1 MEKKYYIYYH
11 ISQKTGE
18 IYYVGK
24 GSGKRYLVLKRRGKL
39 WDAFYRKHGCNA
51 VIAFKNLSEK
61 MAFKLEI
68 KEIKRLKKIN
78 QCRANISNGGD
89 GVHVDKRWWGENI
102 RKSQIKRF
110 KENPKPKGKENLT
123 FKNFCDDSI
132 LVKEYKTLNTIQI
145 AKKYNVSTTTVWM
158 RLKSL
163 GVKLKKPGQKP
174 VKIICKNDGK
184 IFHSINAAAK
194 KYGVFRENIRKV
206 LKNQYKHTNN
216 LVFEYAK

>member
-1 MEKKYYIYYH
+1 MEKKYYVYYH
-11 ISQKTGE
+11 VSEKTGE

-24 GSGKRYLVLKRRGKL
+24 GSEKRYILFKRRGKL
-39 WDAFYRKHGCNA
+39 WDAFYRKHGCDA

-89 GVHVDKRWWGENI
+89 GVNVDKRWWGENI
-102 RKSQIKRF
+102 SKSQIKKF
-110 KENPKPKGKENLT
+110 KETPKPKGKENLT
-123 FKNFCDDSI
+123 FKHFCDYNVLID
-132 LVKEYKTLNTIQI
+132 EYKTLNTTQI

-163 GVKLKKPGQKP
+163 GVKLKAPGTKP
-174 VKIICKNDGK
+174 VKIICKNDGET
-184 IFHSINAAAK
+184 FSSISAAAK

-206 LKNQYKHTNN
+206 LKNKYKHTNK
-216 LVFEYAK
+216 LVFQYLK

>member
-1 MEKKYYIYYH
+1 VEKKYYIYYH
-11 ISQKTGE
+11 ISERTGE

-24 GSGKRYLVLKRRGKL
+24 GSGKRYLAFKRRGKL
-39 WDAFYRKHGCNA
+39 WDSFYRKHGCNA

-89 GVHVDKRWWGENI
+89 GVTVDKRWWGENI

-110 KENPKPKGKENLT
+110 KETPMPKGKDNKT
-123 FKNFCDDSI
+123 FKHFCDDANLI
-132 LVKEYKTLNTIQI
+132 VEYKTLNTIQI
-145 AKKYNVSTTTVWM
+145 SQKYNVSCTTVWS

-163 GVKLKKPGQKP
+163 GVKLKNPGKKP
-174 VKIICKNDGK
+174 VRIICKNDGEV
-184 IFHSINAAAK
+184 FDSINAAAK